1 MNNKKINSL
10 MWYIN
15 IVSNKK
21 GNENGF
27 TIDNYTCM
35 RLTGEPVSE
44 LTEFDKEKLKY
55 RLSEKNLTFIEEEEG
70 NVITIKRDNTFVYD
84 PWEIYNEQSKDYDVF
99 NIKVENYKSED
110 NKYIRKDTTIFIID
124 GDDDKIT
131 KNFTEVVDIDENKY
145 VKELDLEKVK
155 WIKLDETYINPR
167 TCVYNHKCLL
177 K

>member
-27 TIDNYTCM
+27 TIDNDMCM
-35 RLTGEPVSE
+35 RLTGEPVST
-44 LTEFDKEKLKY
+44 LTEFDKEKLNY
-55 RLSEKNLTFIEEEEG
+55 RLSKKNLTFIEG
-70 NVITIKRDNTFVYD
+70 GDSITIKRGSTFVYD
-84 PWEIYNEQSKDYDVF
+84 PWEIYKEQSKDYDVF

-145 VKELDLEKVK
+145 VKDILDLEKVK